1 MRSHLKE
8 FFSSLKAK
16 RQRQKHEWIFSW
28 STSLLTKIFKSS
40 SLRQKKSFVNISVA
54 SHPMLARSMTWR
66 MGKWEYETRKCKNCL
81 HNRRHLPLIRILA
94 PFFIITVDWRNHAHI
109 FDTFYSSFYSHHI
122 LWSLFSWK
130 WFNGRHT
137 RVNGRKL
144 FYFPGKFFPHF
155 THLWY
160 QRSHIEIA
168 QLDLYQWIRCV
179 YIFLLFGSNI
189 FSLKSHENCYESE

>member
-66 MGKWEYETRKCKNCL
+66 MGKWEYETRRCKNCL
-81 HNRRHLPLIRILA
+81 HDRRHLPLIRILA
-94 PFFIITVDWRNHAHI
+94 PFLLLLLIDEIMHTFLTLFTPLFIHTTYYGA
-109 FDTFYSSFYSHHI
+109 F
-122 LWSLFSWK
+122 FSWK

-144 FYFPGKFFPHF
+144 FYFP
-155 THLWY
+155 
-160 QRSHIEIA
+160 
-168 QLDLYQWIRCV
+168 
-179 YIFLLFGSNI
+179 
-189 FSLKSHENCYESE
+189 SLHSFMISTLTYWNSSAWFISMN

>member
-94 PFFIITVDWRNHAHI
+94 PFFYYYCWLTKSCTHFWHFLLLFLFTPHI
-109 FDTFYSSFYSHHI
+109 MEPFFLENDLMGDT
-122 LWSLFSWK
+122 LALMAG
-130 WFNGRHT
+130 N
-137 RVNGRKL
+137 
-144 FYFPGKFFPHF
+144 YFIFPHF